1 MSLMNFLP
9 WRQQRRARCL
19 RFWGAMCVGTVLLMF
34 AVIFCLRINPVM
46 RLHALQTELTGM
58 QTVQHA
64 LASRQ
69 KLASQAQKPAQTR
82 QQRAW
87 QPVLESLSLREIRA
101 LIATK
106 RHVKLS
112 AQVIAAQAV
121 VTMTVEIEEQQSA
134 AERILALIKLRA
146 EPIVD
151 VRVVVLRRKQ
161 LTRLFHILIGTQ
173 FDDVIEADKVA
184 VDIREDITRK
194 IGVQEHRSC
203 THEGLDKTLAFWQV
217 LFNIIEQGVF
227 PPCPFQKSAIFF
239 HAD

>member
-9 WRQQRRARCL
+9 WRQQWRARCL

-87 QPVLESLSLREIRA
+87 QPVLESLSRATPSQVWLTELRYQPPA
-101 LIATK
+101 LMLSGYAITLPA
-106 RHVKLS
+106 LS
-112 AQVIAAQAV
+112 ALRDALGQIAGFTPGTAG
-121 VTMTVEIEEQQSA
+121 E
-134 AERILALIKLRA
+134 LRQ
-146 EPIVD
+146 D
-151 VRVVVLRRKQ
+151 SQGRWMFTLHLK
-161 LTRLFHILIGTQ
+161 
-173 FDDVIEADKVA
+173 
-184 VDIREDITRK
+184 
-194 IGVQEHRSC
+194 S
-203 THEGLDKTLAFWQV
+203 EG
-217 LFNIIEQGVF
+217 
-227 PPCPFQKSAIFF
+227 
-239 HAD
+239 

>member
-19 RFWGAMCVGTVLLMF
+19 RFWGAMCVGTVLLMC

-87 QPVLESLSLREIRA
+87 QPVLESLSRATPSQVWLTELRYQPPA
-101 LIATK
+101 LMLTGYAITLPA
-106 RHVKLS
+106 LS
-112 AQVIAAQAV
+112 AL
-121 VTMTVEIEEQQSA
+121 
-134 AERILALIKLRA
+134 RDALGQMAGFTPGTAGELRQ
-146 EPIVD
+146 D
-151 VRVVVLRRKQ
+151 SQGRWMFTLHLK
-161 LTRLFHILIGTQ
+161 
-173 FDDVIEADKVA
+173 
-184 VDIREDITRK
+184 
-194 IGVQEHRSC
+194 S
-203 THEGLDKTLAFWQV
+203 EG
-217 LFNIIEQGVF
+217 
-227 PPCPFQKSAIFF
+227 
-239 HAD
+239 

>member
-1 MSLMNFLP
+1 MSLMNFQP

-87 QPVLESLSLREIRA
+87 QPVLESLSRVTPSQVWLTELRYQPPA
-101 LIATK
+101 LMLSGYAITLPA
-106 RHVKLS
+106 LS
-112 AQVIAAQAV
+112 ALRDALGQIAGFTPGTAG
-121 VTMTVEIEEQQSA
+121 E
-134 AERILALIKLRA
+134 LRQ
-146 EPIVD
+146 D
-151 VRVVVLRRKQ
+151 SQGRWMFTLHLK
-161 LTRLFHILIGTQ
+161 
-173 FDDVIEADKVA
+173 
-184 VDIREDITRK
+184 
-194 IGVQEHRSC
+194 S
-203 THEGLDKTLAFWQV
+203 EG
-217 LFNIIEQGVF
+217 
-227 PPCPFQKSAIFF
+227 
-239 HAD
+239 

>member
-19 RFWGAMCVGTVLLMF
+19 RFWGAMCVGTVLVMF

-87 QPVLESLSLREIRA
+87 QPVLESLSRATPSQVWLTELRYQPPA
-101 LIATK
+101 LMLTGYAITLPA
-106 RHVKLS
+106 LS
-112 AQVIAAQAV
+112 ALRDALGQIAGFTPGTAG
-121 VTMTVEIEEQQSA
+121 E
-134 AERILALIKLRA
+134 LRQ
-146 EPIVD
+146 D
-151 VRVVVLRRKQ
+151 SQGRWMFTLHLK
-161 LTRLFHILIGTQ
+161 
-173 FDDVIEADKVA
+173 
-184 VDIREDITRK
+184 
-194 IGVQEHRSC
+194 S
-203 THEGLDKTLAFWQV
+203 EG
-217 LFNIIEQGVF
+217 
-227 PPCPFQKSAIFF
+227 
-239 HAD
+239 

>member
-87 QPVLESLSLREIRA
+87 QPVLESLSRATPSQVWLTELRYQPPA
-101 LIATK
+101 LMLTGYAITLPA
-106 RHVKLS
+106 LS
-112 AQVIAAQAV
+112 ALRDALGRIAGFTPGTAG
-121 VTMTVEIEEQQSA
+121 E
-134 AERILALIKLRA
+134 LRQ
-146 EPIVD
+146 D
-151 VRVVVLRRKQ
+151 SQGRWMFTLHLK
-161 LTRLFHILIGTQ
+161 
-173 FDDVIEADKVA
+173 
-184 VDIREDITRK
+184 
-194 IGVQEHRSC
+194 S
-203 THEGLDKTLAFWQV
+203 EG
-217 LFNIIEQGVF
+217 
-227 PPCPFQKSAIFF
+227 
-239 HAD
+239 

>member
-34 AVIFCLRINPVM
+34 AVIFCLRISPVM

-87 QPVLESLSLREIRA
+87 QPVLESLSRATPSQVWLTELRYQPPA
-101 LIATK
+101 LMLTGYAITLPA
-106 RHVKLS
+106 LS
-112 AQVIAAQAV
+112 ALRDALGQIAGFTPGTAG
-121 VTMTVEIEEQQSA
+121 E
-134 AERILALIKLRA
+134 LRQ
-146 EPIVD
+146 D
-151 VRVVVLRRKQ
+151 SQGRWMFTLHLK
-161 LTRLFHILIGTQ
+161 
-173 FDDVIEADKVA
+173 
-184 VDIREDITRK
+184 
-194 IGVQEHRSC
+194 S
-203 THEGLDKTLAFWQV
+203 EG
-217 LFNIIEQGVF
+217 
-227 PPCPFQKSAIFF
+227 
-239 HAD
+239 

>member
-87 QPVLESLSLREIRA
+87 QPVLESLSRATPSQVWLTELRYQPPA
-101 LIATK
+101 LMLTGYAITLPA
-106 RHVKLS
+106 LS
-112 AQVIAAQAV
+112 ALRDALGQIAGFTPGTAG
-121 VTMTVEIEEQQSA
+121 E
-134 AERILALIKLRA
+134 LRQ
-146 EPIVD
+146 D
-151 VRVVVLRRKQ
+151 SQGRWMFTLHLK
-161 LTRLFHILIGTQ
+161 
-173 FDDVIEADKVA
+173 
-184 VDIREDITRK
+184 
-194 IGVQEHRSC
+194 S
-203 THEGLDKTLAFWQV
+203 EG
-217 LFNIIEQGVF
+217 
-227 PPCPFQKSAIFF
+227 
-239 HAD
+239 

>member
-9 WRQQRRARCL
+9 WRQQWRARCL

-87 QPVLESLSLREIRA
+87 QPVLESLSRATPSQVWLTELRYQPPA
-101 LIATK
+101 LMLTGYAITLPA
-106 RHVKLS
+106 LS
-112 AQVIAAQAV
+112 ALRDALGQIAGFTPGTAG
-121 VTMTVEIEEQQSA
+121 E
-134 AERILALIKLRA
+134 LRQ
-146 EPIVD
+146 D
-151 VRVVVLRRKQ
+151 SQGRWMFTLHLK
-161 LTRLFHILIGTQ
+161 
-173 FDDVIEADKVA
+173 
-184 VDIREDITRK
+184 
-194 IGVQEHRSC
+194 S
-203 THEGLDKTLAFWQV
+203 EG
-217 LFNIIEQGVF
+217 
-227 PPCPFQKSAIFF
+227 
-239 HAD
+239 

>member
-87 QPVLESLSLREIRA
+87 QPVLESLSRATPSQVWLTELRYQPPA
-101 LIATK
+101 LT
-106 RHVKLS
+106 LS
-112 AQVIAAQAV
+112 GYAI
-121 VTMTVEIEEQQSA
+121 T
-134 AERILALIKLRA
+134 LPALS
-146 EPIVD
+146 
-151 VRVVVLRRKQ
+151 VLRDALGQ
-161 LTRLFHILIGTQ
+161 IAGFTPGTAGELRQ
-173 FDDVIEADKVA
+173 DSQGRWMFTLHLK
-184 VDIREDITRK
+184 
-194 IGVQEHRSC
+194 S
-203 THEGLDKTLAFWQV
+203 EG
-217 LFNIIEQGVF
+217 
-227 PPCPFQKSAIFF
+227 
-239 HAD
+239 

>member
-1 MSLMNFLP
+1 MSILNFLP

-87 QPVLESLSLREIRA
+87 QPVLESLSRATPSQVWLTELRYQPPA
-101 LIATK
+101 LMLTGYAITLPA
-106 RHVKLS
+106 LS
-112 AQVIAAQAV
+112 ALRDALGQIAGFTPGTAG
-121 VTMTVEIEEQQSA
+121 E
-134 AERILALIKLRA
+134 LRQ
-146 EPIVD
+146 D
-151 VRVVVLRRKQ
+151 SQGRWMFTLHLK
-161 LTRLFHILIGTQ
+161 
-173 FDDVIEADKVA
+173 
-184 VDIREDITRK
+184 
-194 IGVQEHRSC
+194 S
-203 THEGLDKTLAFWQV
+203 EG
-217 LFNIIEQGVF
+217 
-227 PPCPFQKSAIFF
+227 
-239 HAD
+239 

>member
-1 MSLMNFLP
+1 MILMNFLP

-87 QPVLESLSLREIRA
+87 QPVLESLSRATPSQVWLTELRYQPPA
-101 LIATK
+101 LMLTGYAITLPA
-106 RHVKLS
+106 LS
-112 AQVIAAQAV
+112 ALRDALGQIAGFTPGTAG
-121 VTMTVEIEEQQSA
+121 E
-134 AERILALIKLRA
+134 LRQ
-146 EPIVD
+146 D
-151 VRVVVLRRKQ
+151 SQGRWMFTLHLK
-161 LTRLFHILIGTQ
+161 
-173 FDDVIEADKVA
+173 
-184 VDIREDITRK
+184 
-194 IGVQEHRSC
+194 S
-203 THEGLDKTLAFWQV
+203 EG
-217 LFNIIEQGVF
+217 
-227 PPCPFQKSAIFF
+227 
-239 HAD
+239 

>member
-87 QPVLESLSLREIRA
+87 RPVLESLSRATPSQVWLTELRYQPPA
-101 LIATK
+101 LMLTGYAITLPA
-106 RHVKLS
+106 LS
-112 AQVIAAQAV
+112 ALRDALGQIAGFTPGTAG
-121 VTMTVEIEEQQSA
+121 E
-134 AERILALIKLRA
+134 LRQ
-146 EPIVD
+146 D
-151 VRVVVLRRKQ
+151 SQGRWMFTLHLK
-161 LTRLFHILIGTQ
+161 
-173 FDDVIEADKVA
+173 
-184 VDIREDITRK
+184 
-194 IGVQEHRSC
+194 S
-203 THEGLDKTLAFWQV
+203 EG
-217 LFNIIEQGVF
+217 
-227 PPCPFQKSAIFF
+227 
-239 HAD
+239 